1 MSAPSSAIPQ
11 AGQHNAVRGRL
22 EAITGRVHSACVRA
36 GRPREAVRLIAVSK
50 FHDEAAVMSAL
61 DAGHRGFGE
70 SRVQEARA
78 KWPALRERYPDAQ
91 LHLIGSLQT
100 NKAVDA
106 VRTFDVIHTV
116 DRARLAAALA
126 RAMEREER
134 RPVCLVQVDT
144 GDEPQ
149 KGGVA
154 PAGLDAL
161 LRECRDGCGLVIS
174 GLMCIPPA
182 RQDPAPHF
190 RLLRELA
197 ADHGLAELSMGMTAD
212 FETAIA
218 EGATMVRVGS
228 AIFGPRPAPAPA
240 RAGSEPPEEP

>member
-1 MSAPSSAIPQ
+1 MSSAIPQ
-11 AGQHNAVRGRL
+11 AGREDAVRGRL
-22 EAITGRVHSACVRA
+22 DAITERVRGACVRA
-36 GRPREAVRLIAVSK
+36 GRSPDAVRLIAVSK
-50 FHDEAAVMSAL
+50 FHGEAAVISAL
-61 DAGHRGFGE
+61 ESGHRGFGE

-78 KWPALRERYPDAQ
+78 KWSALRESYPDVE

-100 NKAVDA
+100 NKAIDA

-116 DRARLAAALA
+116 DRVRLATALA
-126 RAMEREER
+126 RAMEREGR
-134 RPVCLVQVDT
+134 RPACLVQVDT

-161 LRECRDGCGLVIS
+161 LRECKEGCGLAIY

-182 RQDPAPHF
+182 QQDPAPHF
-190 RLLRELA
+190 RLLRKLA
-197 ADHGLAELSMGMTAD
+197 AEHGLAELSMGMTAD

-228 AIFGPRPAPAPA
+228 AIFGPRPAPAA
-240 RAGSEPPEEP
+240 SGAGSAAPEEP